1 MDISELKR
9 FARGGDRLIVNGVA
23 EHWDLAESAGIDTPQ
38 RICHFMAQLA
48 HESDSLH
55 TCREYAS
62 GTKYEGREDIGN
74 TEKGDG
80 VRFRGRGLIQ
90 VTGRAN
96 HVAFTA
102 WARKRY
108 SDAPDFVREPE
119 KLEQFPWALLSAVW
133 YWDSRGLNKF
143 ADKNDIRSI
152 TKKVNGGYNGLADR
166 RAWFRKAVA
175 LWGEGEVNETGKPFL
190 LSRAVK
196 AASAGGSAVGITSLY
211 EVSSALHESKS
222 IAETLNISFPVL
234 LIIGA
239 LVLVVG
245 YLIYDRYFIAQHEGL

>member
-1 MDISELKR
+1 MDIDDLKS
-9 FARGGDRLIVNGVA
+9 FARGGDRTILAGIA
-23 EHWDLAESAGIDTPQ
+23 EHWEYAEAAGITTPV

-48 HESDSLH
+48 HESDGLH

-62 GTKYEGREDIGN
+62 GAAYEGREDLGN
-74 TEKGDG
+74 TQKGDG

-90 VTGRAN
+90 TTGRAN
-96 HVAFTA
+96 HAAFTA
-102 WARKRY
+102 WAQRRY
-108 SDAPDFVREPE
+108 PNAPDFVKDPE